1 MITVNR
7 ITTLLCSSNS
17 TSAPDYYSKL
27 VILPYTWFVNDTKI
41 KEETRDTLILYV
53 TREFKYNKYSCTATE
68 EGLQSERSDPVQI
81 YPLCKYDWCILFSFF
96 SFDDFVLCIQFYKI
110 VKTNSFTID
119 RMRWFLSSTI
129 TVGCTTA
136 LLLKVMLGNIRCR
149 TM

>member
-1 MITVNR
+1 MTVNR

-53 TREFKYNKYSCTATE
+53 TRKFKYNKYSCTATE

-81 YPLCKYDWCILFSFF
+81 YPLCKYD
-96 SFDDFVLCIQFYKI
+96 
-110 VKTNSFTID
+110 
-119 RMRWFLSSTI
+119 
-129 TVGCTTA
+129 
-136 LLLKVMLGNIRCR
+136 
-149 TM
+149 

>member
-1 MITVNR
+1 MMTVNR

-68 EGLQSERSDPVQI
+68 EGLQSDRSDPVQI
-81 YPLCKYDWCILFSFF
+81 YPLWLMHTLFFFFLLTILFY
-96 SFDDFVLCIQFYKI
+96 VY
-110 VKTNSFTID
+110 SFTKLLKQIASQLIAW
-119 RMRWFLSSTI
+119 WFLSSTI

>member
-1 MITVNR
+1 MTVNR

-68 EGLQSERSDPVQI
+68 EGLQSERSDPVQF
-81 YPLCKYDWCILFSFF
+81 YPLCKYD
-96 SFDDFVLCIQFYKI
+96 
-110 VKTNSFTID
+110 
-119 RMRWFLSSTI
+119 
-129 TVGCTTA
+129 
-136 LLLKVMLGNIRCR
+136 
-149 TM
+149 

>member
-1 MITVNR
+1 MMTVNR

-68 EGLQSERSDPVQI
+68 EGLQSDRSDPVQI

-110 VKTNSFTID
+110 VKTNSFAID
-119 RMRWFLSSTI
+119 RMMVFVIYYNCWLYDR
-129 TVGCTTA
+129 TVIESNAGQYS
-136 LLLKVMLGNIRCR
+136 LR